1 MLTSSTKRENRDFH
15 LRKRD
20 ARAEL
25 LFCQSTP
32 IAILPFSSTRER
44 LKRSFKWPYRGR
56 VHASFT
62 NAFGFIF
69 SGEFIEIGRII
80 DSEHEESKHV
90 QG

>member
-1 MLTSSTKRENRDFH
+1 M
-15 LRKRD
+15 
-20 ARAEL
+20 
-25 LFCQSTP
+25 
-32 IAILPFSSTRER
+32 AIS
-44 LKRSFKWPYRGR
+44 GR

-62 NAFGFIF
+62 NTFGFIF